1 VASETEQTA
10 SASDQ
15 GRQISSQA
23 VAGMEK
29 VRSATGELG
38 ERVRELGKSSGEIG
52 MIVETIED
60 IASQTNLLALN
71 AAIEA
76 ARAGEHGK
84 GFAVVADEV
93 RKLAERSA
101 SATKEIGTMVR
112 SIQAGANET
121 VQAMQRAGN
130 DVQAAVELTGQA
142 GAAFNQIAEGTK
154 SSTQR
159 VGEIQ
164 RAIQL
169 MQAAAANLEKAV
181 EQASQVAERNLAGSQ
196 NIGALNNQMVEG
208 LDSVSA
214 VVEENTA
221 ATEQMA
227 AGASEVMQLIEN
239 IASVSEENSASV
251 EEVSASTEEI
261 NAQVEE
267 LNASAQ
273 ALENTARSLQSL
285 VAQFKR

>member
-1 VASETEQTA
+1 
-10 SASDQ
+10 
-15 GRQISSQA
+15 
-23 VAGMEK
+23 
-29 VRSATGELG
+29 
-38 ERVRELGKSSGEIG
+38 

-101 SATKEIGTMVR
+101 AATKEIAPMVH

-121 VQAMQRAGN
+121 VQAMQRAGE
-130 DVQAAVELTGQA
+130 DVIAAVELTGQA
-142 GAAFNQIAEGTK
+142 GAAFNRIAEGTH

-159 VGEIQ
+159 VQEIQ
-164 RAIQL
+164 RAIQS

-181 EQASQVAERNLAGSQ
+181 EQAAQVAERNQVAAQ
-196 NIGALNNQMVEG
+196 NIGALNNKMVEG

-214 VVEENTA
+214 VVEQNTA

-227 AGASEVMQLIEN
+227 AGANEVMQLIEN
-239 IASVSEENSASV
+239 IASVSEENSAAV
-251 EEVSASTEEI
+251 EEVSAGAEEMS
-261 NAQVEE
+261 AQVEE
-267 LNASAQ
+267 VTASSHSLAEM
-273 ALENTARSLQSL
+273 ALSLQQV
-285 VAQFKR
+285 VAQFRLNEK